1 MDKRNDNS
9 NDNSKENSIIDHY
22 IDYEDMQIGQAY
34 IMQLTSGAIL
44 SGGLISKYE
53 SLNNNGEIVRMYS
66 FAVTNSQIIDIR
78 VDEVDKIDLVE
89 SYNQN
94 RSKNIL
100 EYLKEF
106 QGKHKVKC
114 FNEDGELLSNSTI
127 LGEVIIGK
135 KVWDGLPEE
144 EKKEFIKKID
154 LTVDNII
161 EVINVCV
168 KYMKENARMHE
179 DRLRILNEAVKLMER
194 YKRVENLYPY
204 IDKKYEAFFNDL
216 HISELFNVI

>member
-1 MDKRNDNS
+1 MDKTNYNS
-9 NDNSKENSIIDHY
+9 NDNSKESSIIDHY
-22 IDYEDMQIGQAY
+22 IDYGDIQIGQAY

-106 QGKHKVKC
+106 QEKHKKYKINC
-114 FNEDGELLSNSTI
+114 FDSDGEPLSNSVI
-127 LGEVIIGK
+127 LGEILVGTK
-135 KVWDGLPEE
+135 LWDKLPEE
-144 EKKEFIKKID
+144 EKEQFVEKLRLSTDDIVE
-154 LTVDNII
+154 L
-161 EVINVCV
+161 INVYE
-168 KYMKENARMHE
+168 KTLEINHKMHDERMK
-179 DRLRILNEAVKLMER
+179 ILNEGAKMMNTLVR
-194 YKRVENLYPY
+194 GIYKC
-204 IDKKYEAFFNDL
+204 KYRE
-216 HISELFNVI
+216 